1 MTPAFLAV
9 ESSVKVRYRKGA
21 LTRRE
26 MRASPVMKCMQ
37 SVIGVCLLGLAF
49 TPVRLHAQTEVKPPA
64 DAVPVDAATANA
76 LRQRVGRVIVP
87 EKPGGGSLSQTA
99 VRPRPGMDLP
109 PEVKERVRT
118 FDQYRNEY
126 LRQQEELRKRN
137 KGTTDQDRERIRAQ
151 LKELRE
157 RWREQ
162 SAALREELEE
172 RRRELPDL
180 LPSHRELLDSARE
193 TIRDRRERRGVE

>member
-1 MTPAFLAV
+1 M
-9 ESSVKVRYRKGA
+9 KR
-21 LTRRE
+21 
-26 MRASPVMKCMQ
+26 MRHL
-37 SVIGVCLLGLAF
+37 IGVCLLGLGL
-49 TPVRLHAQTEVKPPA
+49 TPAVMDAQTEVKPPA
-64 DAVPVDAATANA
+64 EAVPVDATTANA

-87 EKPGGGSLSQTA
+87 EKPAGSSLSPAA
-99 VRPRPGMDLP
+99 VRLRPGMDLP

-126 LRQQEELRKRN
+126 LRQQEEMRKRN

-151 LKELRE
+151 LKELHE

-162 SAALREELEE
+162 SAALREELNE
-172 RRRELPDL
+172 RRRELPEL

-193 TIRDRRERRGVE
+193 TIRDRRERRGLE